1 MSPYSAPHWP
11 AGTTAEQMAERRA
24 LAKGGC
30 ELNRSEEELARAI
43 AMIGPARL
51 TKLVPHV
58 CQHIHNLMLGT
69 LLEWHSDKFADRE
82 AA

>member
-1 MSPYSAPHWP
+1 MSPYSRASLARWHD
-11 AGTTAEQMAERRA
+11 AEQMAERRA

-58 CQHIHNLMLGT
+58 CHG
-69 LLEWHSDKFADRE
+69 FAVVDADERR
-82 AA
+82 AAA

>member
-1 MSPYSAPHWP
+1 MSTPYAAPHWP
-11 AGTTAEQMAERRA
+11 AGTTAEQMAECRA

-51 TKLVPHV
+51 TKLVPHAR
-58 CQHIHNLMLGT
+58 HG
-69 LLEWHSDKFADRE
+69 FAVVDADM

>member
-58 CQHIHNLMLGT
+58 CHG
-69 LLEWHSDKFADRE
+69 FAVVDADERR
-82 AA
+82 AAA